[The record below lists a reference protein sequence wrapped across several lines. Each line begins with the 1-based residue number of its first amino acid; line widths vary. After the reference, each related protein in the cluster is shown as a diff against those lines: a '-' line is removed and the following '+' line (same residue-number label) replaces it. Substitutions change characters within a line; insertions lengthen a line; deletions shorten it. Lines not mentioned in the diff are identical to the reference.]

1 MSAYS
6 SNLLEENRWIRSA
19 EVLGIPSILAGVRKS
34 APTGCHVDLTEL
46 ARSIRLAP
54 ALHTRYLGYACE
66 TRHSNT
72 TKYHIEEE
80 LRYVHHS
87 VGVEQ
92 PSDKRMVV
100 KLSTIRR
107 KLA

>member
-1 MSAYS
+1 MDPISRSFWHTVHS
-6 SNLLEENRWIRSA
+6 SRRTQEC
-19 EVLGIPSILAGVRKS
+19 
-34 APTGCHVDLTEL
+34 TGCHVDLTEL

-72 TKYHIEEE
+72 TKYHIEED
-80 LRYVHHS
+80 LRYVHRS
-87 VGVEQ
+87 AGVEQ